1 MKKTIL
7 FFLIFLTAFLSAASA
22 YAFNVASPSVNIVK
36 KYSFPQL
43 KAAAGY
49 LAKKGNVNLKFIG
62 KTPPPS
68 AHFSCNAQ
76 VSASYPVETA
86 YACKML
92 YYDASWYQ
100 RNKQR
105 LSGGVLPELT
115 TSVYRYML
123 VNFLSDINPHY
134 MMAYDK
140 DKNTIYAWQRNPDKA
155 IGKYENYAVENPDK
169 HLFKECLFKAC
180 HEDAIPYRT
189 FASLLKYNNFN
200 TATGSIGR
208 RLAPAQVGMQN
219 LNFYHK
225 YALAD
230 YNYIVVSVTG
240 KTKSNM
246 ELAYSLIDAGNFS
259 KAKGAINY
267 FGNMNFI
274 HNLSDVFIYRRP
286 SKSEV
291 QREDIIA
298 ALEMLYFV
306 KRYKSI
312 NPNAEPWSKAERA
325 TILKELKE
333 LKSTI
338 KHLS

>member
-1 MKKTIL
+1 MKKLTL
-7 FFLIFLTAFLSAASA
+7 FFLTFLTAALLAASA
-22 YAFNVASPSVNIVK
+22 YSYSPPVNVVK
-36 KYSFPQL
+36 NYTFIQL

-49 LAKKGNVNLKFIG
+49 LAKKGNINLKFIG
-62 KTPPPS
+62 RLPS
-68 AHFSCNAQ
+68 SKHSFACSTD
-76 VSASYPVETA
+76 VYSVYPVETA

-100 RNKQR
+100 RNEQR
-105 LSGGVLPELT
+105 TSGVALPELT
-115 TSVYRYML
+115 QSVYRAML
-123 VNFLSDINPHY
+123 VNFLKGTGGL
-134 MMAYDK
+134 MMSYDK
-140 DKNTIYAWQRNPDKA
+140 SKNTLYAWVHSPDAA
-155 IGKYENYAVENPDK
+155 INKYGRYAENHPGKRLLIDN
-169 HLFKECLFKAC
+169 LFGSEYG
-180 HEDAIPYRT
+180 DDVIPYRA
-189 FASLLKYNNFN
+189 FALLLKYNNFN
-200 TATGSIGR
+200 TVTGSISQR
-208 RLAPAQVGMQN
+208 SAPAHVGMQN

-230 YNYIVVSVTG
+230 YNYIVGSVTG

-246 ELAYSLIDAGNFS
+246 ELAYSYINAGNFS

-267 FGNMNFI
+267 FGNMGFI
-274 HNLSDVFIYRRP
+274 HNITSVFIYRHP

-291 QREDIIA
+291 QRADITA

-312 NPNAEPWSKAERA
+312 NPNAEPWGKAERA